1 MAAGPWAP
9 QQLPWAPPERQQAP
23 AAVAWQQR
31 DAAVPWS
38 LGQLLGQQHYAWP
51 AGSRGLSSVPS
62 SNSSSSASGP
72 AGGGSSSSSASGP
85 AGGGSSQPQVAEQR
99 RRQKAA
105 AAAAFQAA
113 GWSRQEVVNV
123 PNALS
128 LARLLSGPLIAS
140 WILDGQAS
148 PDGCWA

>member
-1 MAAGPWAP
+1 MAAEPWVL

-23 AAVAWQQR
+23 AAGAWHER

-38 LGQLLGQQHYAWP
+38 LRQLLGQRHYAWP
-51 AGSRGLSSVPS
+51 AGSRGLRSVPS
-62 SNSSSSASGP
+62 SCSSSSSAPGP
-72 AGGGSSSSSASGP
+72 AGGGSSHQQA
-85 AGGGSSQPQVAEQR
+85 AEQQ

-148 PDGCWA
+148 PGGCWA